1 MFYDRLHEEL
11 QQLVEKNQL
20 LDKEITIRT
29 HILKPA
35 EAIGDPERKDFPLLK
50 GKEVLMQATF
60 LGSKGQAYTDAP
72 SEFSGPLRE
81 ILDLGLED
89 SRQKALFIA
98 ALNAVMRYLYPDIR
112 TVHCKNN
119 EPEECAQ
126 EIKRFVQTLSPGSVG
141 LIGLQPAMLDA
152 IVSLLGAERVTCIDR
167 DEDNRNQ
174 IRYGVPIGW
183 GDDKGLEKV
192 FEASDVVLATGSSSS
207 NGSLEDILT
216 MSEKY
221 SKQVYL
227 YGVTIAGAARLMG
240 LNHLCFKS
248 T

>member
-60 LGSKGQAYTDAP
+60 LGSRGQAYTDAP

-119 EPEECAQ
+119 EPEECSQ
-126 EIKRFVQTLSPGSVG
+126 EIKRFVRTLSPGSVG

-152 IVSLLGAERVTCIDR
+152 IVRLLGAERVACIDR

-183 GDDKGLEKV
+183 GDDKGLQKV
-192 FEASDVVLATGSSSS
+192 FEVSDVVLATGSSSS

-216 MSEKY
+216 MSAKY
-221 SKQVYL
+221 NKQVYF